1 MRDSKSRLP
10 RPALTRS
17 GRSWWRALLSDEGG
31 AATTETVI
39 MIPMYAI
46 VWGCIVYV
54 TNHFQ
59 NTIEMRMR
67 IRRDTWAYAYTACT
81 DEPSTNTNFDPP
93 SRGIVPDPS
102 GTTDG
107 GASASGG
114 GAIAGI
120 DDFLSYIPGL
130 TFYTLVGR
138 RDDFTTTRPDVI
150 GGGELHLAA
159 DLTILCNERPQG
171 VFSAIVSLVGSI
183 FGF

>member
-1 MRDSKSRLP
+1 MRETKSRLN
-10 RPALTRS
+10 RPARP
-17 GRSWWRALLSDEGG
+17 RSWWRALLSDERG

-59 NTIEMRMR
+59 NTIELRMRM
-67 IRRDTWAYAYTACT
+67 RRDTWAYAYTACT
-81 DEPSTNTNFDPP
+81 DRPATNTDLRDAP
-93 SRGIVPDPS
+93 GLVTDPS

-107 GASASGG
+107 GESASGA

-120 DDFLSYIPGL
+120 ASIMNYIPGL
-130 TFYTLVGR
+130 N
-138 RDDFTTTRPDVI
+138 FTTVEAERGDFSTERPAVI
-150 GGGELHLAA
+150 GGGELPVRANMTL
-159 DLTILCNERPQG
+159 LCNERPKG
-171 VFSAIVSLVGSI
+171 VFEAIVDLVKGI